1 MRMRTLWLGMLTAG
15 LAQAV
20 AMTASAEFVDWVD
33 FKVDDD
39 GVGTI
44 EVQGPNTAAYK
55 EVLTKTLDYVI
66 QAKGNPTET
75 AGDSTWTVKLSTNR
89 PSAGQPVWKKFED
102 TLYEEWNKYKVIQEY
117 YDSHLHLDV
126 SKPLAPVRRCNDLL
140 KRTSGAAR
148 AAFLFNGATFGLD
161 DAYTIFTEAVDPKGH
176 RTEAGSIWVPV
187 RIKCL
192 PLSRDP
198 QRAALRIEPAKV
210 QAMGKFLCPTELK
223 LHGYVETHPKF
234 DGKSIFVGPHYLS
247 AFTTLQLQAEGSR
260 NVTATYKMDWQKMGG
275 LATAPNAEPRKQ
287 KLVFRFN
294 IADKANKLLQ
304 SSEKT
309 VEVSCRKIKA
319 NAPTASDSM
328 TIDPSN

>member
-1 MRMRTLWLGMLTAG
+1 MRTLWLGLLTAG

-20 AMTASAEFVDWVD
+20 AMTAAAEFVDWVD

-39 GVGTI
+39 VGTI

-66 QAKGNPTET
+66 WAKGNPTQT
-75 AGDSTWTVKLSTNR
+75 AGDSTWTVKLSTIR
-89 PSAGQPVWKKFED
+89 PSTGQPVRQAFEG
-102 TLYEEWNKYKVIQEY
+102 TLYEEWNQYKVIQTY
-117 YDSHLHLDV
+117 YDSHLHLDGT
-126 SKPLAPVRRCNDLL
+126 KPLAPVRRCNDLL

-148 AAFLFNGATFGLD
+148 EAFLFNGATFSLD
-161 DAYTIFTEAVDPKGH
+161 NAYTIFTEAVDPKGS
-176 RTEAGSIWVPV
+176 RAETGSIWVPV

-247 AFTTLQLQAEGSR
+247 AFTALQLQAEGSR
-260 NVTATYKMDWQKMGG
+260 NVTATYMMDWQKMGG
-275 LATAPNAEPRKQ
+275 LAIAPNAEPKKQ
-287 KLVFRFN
+287 TLVFRFN

-304 SSEKT
+304 SSEET
-309 VEVSCRKIKA
+309 VEVSCRKIKV
-319 NAPTASDSM
+319 NAATASDSM
-328 TIDPSN
+328 TIAPSN

>member
-1 MRMRTLWLGMLTAG
+1 MRMRTLWLGLLTAG

-20 AMTASAEFVDWVD
+20 AMTAAAEFVDWVD

-39 GVGTI
+39 VGTI

-66 QAKGNPTET
+66 WAKGNPTQT
-75 AGDSTWTVKLSTNR
+75 AGDSTWTVKLSTIR
-89 PSAGQPVWKKFED
+89 PSTGQPVRQAFEG
-102 TLYEEWNKYKVIQEY
+102 TLYEEWNQYKVIQTY
-117 YDSHLHLDV
+117 YDSHLHLDGT
-126 SKPLAPVRRCNDLL
+126 KPLAPVRRCNDLL

-148 AAFLFNGATFGLD
+148 EAFLFNGATFSLD
-161 DAYTIFTEAVDPKGH
+161 NAYTIFTEAVDPKGS
-176 RTEAGSIWVPV
+176 RAETGSIWVPV

-247 AFTTLQLQAEGSR
+247 AFTALQLQAEGSR
-260 NVTATYKMDWQKMGG
+260 NVTATYMMDWQKMGG
-275 LATAPNAEPRKQ
+275 LAIAPNAEPKKQ
-287 KLVFRFN
+287 TLVFRFN

-304 SSEKT
+304 SSEET
-309 VEVSCRKIKA
+309 VEVSCRKIKV
-319 NAPTASDSM
+319 NAATASDSM
-328 TIDPSN
+328 TIAPSN